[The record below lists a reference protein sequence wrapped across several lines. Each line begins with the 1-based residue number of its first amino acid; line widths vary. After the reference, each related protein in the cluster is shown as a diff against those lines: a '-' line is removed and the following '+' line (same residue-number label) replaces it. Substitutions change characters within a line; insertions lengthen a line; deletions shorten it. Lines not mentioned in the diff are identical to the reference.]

1 MVMNSV
7 LTAERIKG
15 KEFLLQEFCG
25 KKVSISFSKSKS
37 LLGVRGIIVRES
49 RNTFSILTSRKKTI
63 VIPKSGC
70 IFSFKEGLVSGEI
83 LIMNPE
89 DRIKKLYSKVF
100 SK

>member
-25 KKVSISFSKSKS
+25 KTVSIPFCKSKS
-37 LLGVRGIIVRES
+37 FVGVRGIIIKES
-49 RNTFSILTSRKKTI
+49 RNTFLILTKKKKI
-63 VIPKSGC
+63 LVPKNYC
-70 IFSFKEGLVSGEI
+70 IFSFSEGLVSGSI
-83 LIMNPE
+83 LIMDPE
-89 DRIKKLYSKVF
+89 DRVKKLYSKVF

>member
-1 MVMNSV
+1 MNSV

-15 KEFLLQEFCG
+15 REFLLQEFCG
-25 KKVSISFSKSKS
+25 EKVSIPFSKSKS
-37 LLGVRGIIVRES
+37 FVGVRGTIIKES
-49 RNTFSILTSRKKTI
+49 RNTFLILLSTKKLIT
-63 VIPKSGC
+63 VPKNVC
-70 IFSFKEGLVSGEI
+70 VFRFNKEVVSGKI